1 MIISLLAQ
9 NSWKIY
15 QMDVK
20 FAFRNGVL
28 EEVYVKQLAEYVVE
42 GKEDKVYKL
51 KEGFVWVETST
62 RAWYKKTDSWFVH
75 NVFERCP
82 CEHILYVKSI
92 DPGDILIVCLYVD
105 DLIFTGINS
114 KLIVEFREAMISCFE
129 MTDSGLVSYFLG
141 IEVNKQDDGFCIS

>member
-62 RAWYKKTDSWFVH
+62 RA
-75 NVFERCP
+75 
-82 CEHILYVKSI
+82 
-92 DPGDILIVCLYVD
+92 
-105 DLIFTGINS
+105 
-114 KLIVEFREAMISCFE
+114 
-129 MTDSGLVSYFLG
+129 
-141 IEVNKQDDGFCIS
+141 